1 DGHPALR
8 VLEAGV
14 AQRRPDAVGGFTH
27 GAVRKT
33 DGGGVRQARGDV
45 DLDVDDDRLD
55 AAKCAGADA
64 REHGLAGAG
73 PGEPRQSLGAEYRAC
88 AVRLVADDS
97 PGLAPLQSIRAI
109 ARLLEREGSRDRL

>member
-1 DGHPALR
+1 MRALLADAGGSEVDGHAALR

-14 AQRRPDAVGGFTH
+14 AQRRADAVGGLAH
-27 GAVRKT
+27 GAVGQA

-64 REHGLAGAG
+64 REHGLARAG
-73 PGEPRQSLGAEYRAC
+73 QGEPRQSLGAEYRVC
-88 AVRLVADDS
+88 AVRLVADD
-97 PGLAPLQSIRAI
+97 
-109 ARLLEREGSRDRL
+109 